1 MSSALADWYH
11 RLTGARS
18 SARLTRR
25 LARINAL
32 EMAVRALSDAELALR
47 YAALRQNAA
56 NRSVDARLEE
66 TFALVREAG
75 VRALGL
81 RAYDE
86 QLLGG
91 MVLAQGMLAE
101 MKTGEGKTLAIAAP
115 AALAALAG
123 RGVHVVT
130 ANPYLARRDA
140 ATLAPLYALLGLS
153 VGVAEPHAPAS
164 DKRLAYGA
172 DITYS
177 VNYELGFDYLRD
189 NMVRTPGERVQ
200 RGLYWAIVDEV
211 DSILIDDARTPL
223 VISGLS
229 GAQTPIVT
237 AVDAAFRELDFARD
251 LVLNEKEGTAS
262 PSNAGYARLEQALV
276 AAGVL
281 DAPGALYEPEHL
293 HVLVAI
299 HAAARAW
306 GLYRRDRHYV
316 VQDGKVLIVDEG
328 TGRLMAARRWGG
340 GLHEALE
347 AKERVAV
354 QPQTRTE
361 ASITYQSFFGRYAHL
376 AGLTGT
382 AMTEA
387 DEFAEIYGLRTVAV
401 PTHRPVVRVDAPDQ
415 VFATKAQKWAAV
427 LEATTQRHAAGQPVL
442 LGVASVGD
450 AELLS
455 RMFTARGLPHHV
467 LSARNHE
474 AEADIIA
481 QAGAPGALTVATN
494 MAGRGTDIVLGGRL
508 AEDADELGRAAWQQR
523 RDAVLAAGGLAVL
536 GTEHHE
542 SRRVD
547 NQLRGRSGRQ
557 GDPGFSQFFVSL
569 EDTVLRVFGSERSR
583 RLLAGAAGDAA
594 LSGPTVKRLVDQAQ
608 RTLEQRGFGERR
620 ELLQFDRVCAEQREA
635 VYRLREAFFQAA
647 EWQAFLDQ
655 ALAERV
661 TALFEQYAPEGTDEA
676 SWELKTLKTALAGEL
691 GVKAPL
697 VRWVHRDE
705 LERATVAAHTL
716 AAARERLAELL
727 ESDPERARLAVFDA
741 LDELWSDHL
750 SELEELRS
758 GMGLQGHAGQNPM
771 SVFANQAHQRF
782 EAFGRAARQLAL
794 QWTMRPD
801 ADGSPVQ
808 FAQQQQRRGDR
819 EARRRVEEA
828 LQARWVLRTEPC
840 PCGSGKRFKAC
851 HGRLE

>member
-1 MSSALADWYH
+1 
-11 RLTGARS
+11 
-18 SARLTRR
+18 
-25 LARINAL
+25 
-32 EMAVRALSDAELALR
+32 
-47 YAALRQNAA
+47 
-56 NRSVDARLEE
+56 
-66 TFALVREAG
+66 
-75 VRALGL
+75 
-81 RAYDE
+81 
-86 QLLGG
+86 
-91 MVLAQGMLAE
+91 
-101 MKTGEGKTLAIAAP
+101 
-115 AALAALAG
+115 
-123 RGVHVVT
+123 
-130 ANPYLARRDA
+130 
-140 ATLAPLYALLGLS
+140 
-153 VGVAEPHAPAS
+153 
-164 DKRLAYGA
+164 
-172 DITYS
+172 
-177 VNYELGFDYLRD
+177 
-189 NMVRTPGERVQ
+189 
-200 RGLYWAIVDEV
+200 
-211 DSILIDDARTPL
+211 
-223 VISGLS
+223 
-229 GAQTPIVT
+229 
-237 AVDAAFRELDFARD
+237 
-251 LVLNEKEGTAS
+251 
-262 PSNAGYARLEQALV
+262 
-276 AAGVL
+276 
-281 DAPGALYEPEHL
+281 
-293 HVLVAI
+293 
-299 HAAARAW
+299 
-306 GLYRRDRHYV
+306 
-316 VQDGKVLIVDEG
+316 
-328 TGRLMAARRWGG
+328 
-340 GLHEALE
+340 
-347 AKERVAV
+347 
-354 QPQTRTE
+354 
-361 ASITYQSFFGRYAHL
+361 
-376 AGLTGT
+376 
-382 AMTEA
+382 
-387 DEFAEIYGLRTVAV
+387 
-401 PTHRPVVRVDAPDQ
+401 
-415 VFATKAQKWAAV
+415 
-427 LEATTQRHAAGQPVL
+427 
-442 LGVASVGD
+442 
-450 AELLS
+450 
-455 RMFTARGLPHHV
+455 MFTARGLPHHV